1 MFLMKNLYLN
11 SPVNLSQSQIEKFE
25 KYADLLAFYN
35 EKFNIT
41 AIREREEVINKHF
54 VDSLYGLKFISGKKI
69 LDVGSGGGFPIMPL
83 KIADESLDIT
93 ALDSNAKKCWFIE
106 EVAKNLNLSNVKT
119 LSDRA
124 EDLSKK
130 KDYRESFD
138 CCTARAVAKLNILCE
153 YCMPFV
159 KVGGIFLSYKGGI
172 GEEEVDQAKKAIS
185 TLGGSII
192 ENYQYDLFDAKRMLV
207 SIKKIKNTEEKYPRA
222 NGVIRKKP
230 L

>member
-1 MFLMKNLYLN
+1 MN
-11 SPVNLSQSQIEKFE
+11 PDI
-25 KYADLLAFYN
+25 
-35 EKFNIT
+35 NIT
-41 AIREREEVINKHF
+41 LLEAT
-54 VDSLYGLKFISGKKI
+54 GKKCE
-69 LDVGSGGGFPIMPL
+69 FL
-83 KIADESLDIT
+83 K
-93 ALDSNAKKCWFIE
+93 
-106 EVAKNLNLSNVKT
+106 EVATNLNLTGVRVING
-119 LSDRA
+119 RA
-124 EDLSKK
+124 EDYAKK
-130 KDYRESFD
+130 ADFREQFD
-138 CCTARAVAKLNILCE
+138 TVTARAVARLNILCE

-207 SIKKIKNTEEKYPRA
+207 SIKKVKNTEEKYPRA